1 MNRPNQ
7 GTATASGFALVGAIV
22 TTAANF
28 FIAWLVS
35 RRGSSEAGVFFV
47 ATAVATIA
55 GNAASLGTQTGM
67 VYFLPQALSGEDPSP
82 GALLRIAVAPVV
94 VVSLALAA
102 VAAVLAA
109 PLAGLIADGS
119 GSLTEMLRVMA
130 VSIPAFAV
138 TTTLLGA
145 ARGLGTMTPTVMIG
159 QVLRPGLQIALLAI
173 TVLGRTATAWQI
185 AAAWSA
191 PVVVAMVAAA
201 VSLVRLGGTRGSATS
216 AVTSKEYW
224 MYTRPRSLS
233 TALQMA
239 LERIDVILVSAFVGK
254 EMAGVYG
261 ALSRYITAGNFL
273 IFSVGQ
279 SVAPHL
285 RRAIA
290 KANWPESSRLLR
302 QVTAWLVLAAWPYFL
317 LVALNPEPLARLLND
332 SYAAD
337 ARVLTVLAIGMM
349 ASAAAGPIDL
359 ALLMLGRSK
368 ASLLAIAV
376 AIVADVALVMLLT
389 PTLGIMGTA
398 WAWAIAVA
406 IQNGLASVLVHR
418 SSGLRAW
425 DRPST
430 MAALVAVV
438 GVVPASFAARALL
451 GDGFASLAAAGVFSG
466 VALIGLVLALHWLVG
481 AGDLLPQAVAR
492 RLPRRR

>member
-7 GTATASGFALVGAIV
+7 GTATASGLALIGAVV

-35 RRGSSEAGVFFV
+35 RRGASEAGVFFV

-67 VYFLPQALSGEDPSP
+67 VFFLPQALSGDDPSP
-82 GALLRIAVAPVV
+82 GALLRIALGPVI
-94 VVSLALAA
+94 VVSLLLAA
-102 VAAVLAA
+102 LVAVLAA

-119 GSLTEMLRVMA
+119 DSLTQMLRVIA
-130 VSIPAFAV
+130 VSIPAFAI

-145 ARGLGTMTPTVMIG
+145 ARGLGTMTSTVVVG
-159 QVLRPGLQIALLAI
+159 QVLRPGLQILLLAA
-173 TVLGRTATAWQI
+173 TVLGRTATPWQI

-191 PVVVAMVAAA
+191 PVVVALVAAA
-201 VSLVRLGGTRGSATS
+201 ASVVRLGGTRGSSTS
-216 AVTSKEYW
+216 AVTSQEYW
-224 MYTRPRSLS
+224 TYTRPRSLS

-290 KANWPESSRLLR
+290 KPNWPESSRLLR

-332 SYAAD
+332 SYATD

-376 AIVADVALVMLLT
+376 AIVTDVLLVIVLT
-389 PTLGIMGTA
+389 PALGIMGAA

-430 MAALVAVV
+430 IAAAAAVV
-438 GVVPASFAARALL
+438 GVVPTSLLARAIL
-451 GDGFASLAAAGVFSG
+451 GDGFVSLVASGVTSAAALAGSVIAFHW
-466 VALIGLVLALHWLVG
+466 LIGAD
-481 AGDLLPQAVAR
+481 DLLPKAVAR